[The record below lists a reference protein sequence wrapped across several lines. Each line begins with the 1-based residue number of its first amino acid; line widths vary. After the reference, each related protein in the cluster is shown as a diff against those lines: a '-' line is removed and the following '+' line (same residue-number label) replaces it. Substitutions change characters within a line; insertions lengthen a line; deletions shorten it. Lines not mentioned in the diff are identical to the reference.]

1 MTTYLLERDGVLLA
15 RMPLRPGEGEM
26 FAFLCGFEPTPAFTP
41 YRAMFD
47 EDARLAEEVATDTDP
62 ELMARAEALLDEIL
76 ALGFTV
82 RREGGGIHREVLIG
96 IEGDTASFRPLHS
109 EEEPL

>member
-15 RMPLRPGEGEM
+15 RMPLRNVET
-26 FAFLCGFEPTPAFTP
+26 FAVHCDFQPTDAFAP
-41 YRAMFD
+41 YRALFD
-47 EDARLAEEVATDTDP
+47 EEAALTDQLAHDP
-62 ELMARAEALLDEIL
+62 DPALLTRAETLLDRIL
-76 ALGFTV
+76 ALGFTI

-96 IEGDTASFRPLHS
+96 IEGDTASFRPLHL